1 MESVSP
7 AESNKPIRESFQRD
21 KQVLHTIYYFFE
33 KFCREK
39 MDELV
44 EALEYDDSEDICHA
58 IKYEVDFGYDILF
71 TITKEKFREEDAI
84 VLTAALEGEFDEMN
98 ILNGLEE
105 QLLECAD
112 DEDQYASV
120 LETFKMYGA
129 GKVAMR
135 CIFKGD
141 DLDNI
146 FDQPAAVDV
155 IMTADEDDETL
166 FSFRVDQNTNPDEA
180 VIKVKERA
188 AQLLE
193 GIIYIVEKM
202 QFQQILRIAFNT
214 DEQIRA
220 ASRLEQETKPI

>member
-1 MESVSP
+1 MENARSV
-7 AESNKPIRESFQRD
+7 ESNNPIRESLQRD
-21 KQVLHTIYYFFE
+21 RQVLHKIYYFFE

-44 EALEYDDSEDICHA
+44 EALEYDDSEDVCRA

-84 VLTAALEGEFDEMN
+84 VLTTMLEGEFDEMN

-105 QLLECAD
+105 RLLERAD

-135 CIFKGD
+135 CVFKGD

-146 FDQPAAVDV
+146 FDRPSAVDV
-155 IMTADEDDETL
+155 IMTADEEDETM
-166 FSFRVDQNTNPDEA
+166 FSFQVDQDTDPDDP
-180 VIKVKERA
+180 VLDVKKRA

-193 GIIYIVEKM
+193 SIIYIAEKM
-202 QFQQILRIAFNT
+202 HFQQILRIAFNT